1 MLVYTQ
7 INYCI
12 KRRQMNREF
21 FACSLESVGYLTSA
35 SQIAVKIRLLHSD
48 SALFEM
54 Q

>member
-12 KRRQMNREF
+12 KRRQMHREF

-35 SQIAVKIRLLHSD
+35 SQSAVKIRLLHSD